1 MKSYLW
7 IFLFILVRLDLFA
20 KIWMTQLTQYLLTK
34 VTHIKK
40 AISWIESG
48 AIRCR
53 NVEKKSEFKFIEEIL
68 RKENVKVR
76 I

>member
-1 MKSYLW
+1 
-7 IFLFILVRLDLFA
+7 
-20 KIWMTQLTQYLLTK
+20 MTQLTQYLLTK

-68 RKENVKVR
+68 RKKNVKVR